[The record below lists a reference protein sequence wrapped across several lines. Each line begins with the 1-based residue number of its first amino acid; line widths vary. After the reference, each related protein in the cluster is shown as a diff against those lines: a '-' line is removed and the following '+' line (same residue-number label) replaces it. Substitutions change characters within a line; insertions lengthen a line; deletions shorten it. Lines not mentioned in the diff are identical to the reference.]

1 MALSEVPKLNFSVAL
16 SMTGAFPVEANAFF
30 KTYDEAFEAAAVAQ
44 PPGSTET
51 IYYYTQVL
59 HVTEGD
65 QAGLYEIMPDNSLL
79 KIDDMVSGGIS
90 FTTNETLSLSES
102 NVLSV
107 NTADKVEQGNKL
119 PVTSAAVYET
129 VGLIESRLE
138 EI

>member
-79 KIDDMVSGGIS
+79 KIDDMVSGGIN
-90 FTTNETLSLSES
+90 FTTNETLNLSAS

-107 NTADKVEQGNKL
+107 NTTNKVEQGNEL

-129 VGLIESRLE
+129 VGLIESKLE